1 MRCSCPGGISL
12 RYVTP
17 TKRCT
22 GSVGAPEAPWHE
34 PDRKQ
39 VRFMNQAATIL
50 RLTRDSV
57 LGKDTAVLR
66 EALP

>member
-17 TKRCT
+17 TKRCA
-22 GSVGAPEAPWHE
+22 GSVRAPKAPWHE

-39 VRFMNQAATIL
+39 VRFMNQAATI
-50 RLTRDSV
+50 TRDSA